1 MDDSIGKD
9 DSELGGTTSNLQT
22 LLESDAGKAA
32 IAASVETATA
42 GLKSKRD
49 ELLEANRKLKD
60 ELAARQEESVKTLSK
75 LNRASATV
83 QQLLVDNGL
92 SDALTMAKV
101 APEFVPAARALI
113 KSREDIAIGDTDGQ
127 PTAVIGEQSLA
138 EYVAQW
144 ADSDEGRPFI
154 APPAN
159 SGGGTVVSASGRPR
173 PANPWSKDSRN
184 LSEQARIL
192 REDPER
198 AARLKVAAE

>member
-1 MDDSIGKD
+1 MEDLNGKGV
-9 DSELGGTTSNLQT
+9 SEQDATSANLQA
-22 LLESDAGKAA
+22 LLESEAGKAA
-32 IAASVETATA
+32 IAASVGSATA

-60 ELAARQEESVKTLSK
+60 ELAARQEESVKILSK

-92 SDALTMAKV
+92 SDALTTAKV

-113 KSREDIAIGDTDGQ
+113 KSREEIAIGDADGQ
-127 PTAVIGEQSLA
+127 PIAMIGEQSLTD
-138 EYVAQW
+138 YVAHW
-144 ADSDEGRPFI
+144 ADSDEGRPFV
-154 APPAN
+154 AQPTN
-159 SGGGTVVSASGRPR
+159 SGGGAVISASGRTKSS
-173 PANPWSKDSRN
+173 NPWAKDSRN

-198 AARLKVAAE
+198 AARLKAAAA